1 MLSFMQDSGFQSFLR
16 RREHQPMV
24 EVLQRKQMRRSIKA
38 HEKHNAKEFRAK
50 VTKPYFLK
58 QKTDSAGAT
67 ISP

>member
-1 MLSFMQDSGFQSFLR
+1 
-16 RREHQPMV
+16 MV